1 MEQTPTSFKGL
12 CELGMV
18 VGGLAALDHYLDSG
32 RWMDEH
38 KDVCHGKYGLGIFLV
53 SFFGRLLC
61 ES

>member
-1 MEQTPTSFKGL
+1 MGSSESKKEL

-18 VGGLAALDHYLDSG
+18 IGGLAALHHYLDSG
-32 RWMDEH
+32 RVMDEEN
-38 KDVCHGKYGLGIFLV
+38 DVCHGKYGLVLLGV